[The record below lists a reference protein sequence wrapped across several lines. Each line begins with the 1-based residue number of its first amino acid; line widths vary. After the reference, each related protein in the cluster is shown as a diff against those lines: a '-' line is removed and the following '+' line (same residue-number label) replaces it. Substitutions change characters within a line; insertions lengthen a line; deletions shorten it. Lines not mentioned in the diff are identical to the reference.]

1 MVSGIIGND
10 VPRKGLRVRSP
21 CPPLRPLAVGRFRLA
36 MYRLLTDR
44 PYIVFLDARTQR
56 SGTQCNGT
64 QCNGTQCNGTRTRWL
79 FKLRRCRSMIEA
91 VRGNLKTN
99 GPDRYIRSSTKR
111 RTNGAKWQVPGKRAP
126 FRLTVSR
133 RRTGLIAIVD
143 CQYAYG

>member
-36 MYRLLTDR
+36 MCRLLTDR
-44 PYIVFLDARTQR
+44 PDIVFLDARTQ
-56 SGTQCNGT
+56 C
-64 QCNGTQCNGTRTRWL
+64 L

-99 GPDRYIRSSTKR
+99 GPDRYIRSSTSTKR

-133 RRTGLIAIVD
+133 SRTGLIAIVD

>member
-36 MYRLLTDR
+36 MCRLLTVR
-44 PYIVFLDARTQR
+44 PDIVFLDARTKR
-56 SGTQCNGT
+56 S
-64 QCNGTQCNGTRTRWL
+64 GTQCNGTRTRWL

-99 GPDRYIRSSTKR
+99 RSMRVDQFSPASSAGKLKEKGRALNTALFFGFFESIRLSH
-111 RTNGAKWQVPGKRAP
+111 G
-126 FRLTVSR
+126 FRIELR
-133 RRTGLIAIVD
+133 EG
-143 CQYAYG
+143 

>member
-36 MYRLLTDR
+36 MCRLLTDR
-44 PYIVFLDARTQR
+44 PDIVFLDA
-56 SGTQCNGT
+56 
-64 QCNGTQCNGTRTRWL
+64 RTRWL

-99 GPDRYIRSSTKR
+99 GPDRCIRSSTSTKR

>member
-36 MYRLLTDR
+36 MCRLLTDR
-44 PYIVFLDARTQR
+44 PDIVFLDAC
-56 SGTQCNGT
+56 TQCNGT
-64 QCNGTQCNGTRTRWL
+64 QCNGNRTRWL

-99 GPDRYIRSSTKR
+99 GPDRYIRSSTSTKR

>member
-36 MYRLLTDR
+36 IYRLLTDR
-44 PYIVFLDARTQR
+44 PDIVFLDARTQR
-56 SGTQCNGT
+56 SGA

-99 GPDRYIRSSTKR
+99 GPDRYIRSSTSTKR

>member
-1 MVSGIIGND
+1 
-10 VPRKGLRVRSP
+10 
-21 CPPLRPLAVGRFRLA
+21 VGRFRLA
-36 MYRLLTDR
+36 MCRLLTDR
-44 PYIVFLDARTQR
+44 PDIVFLDA
-56 SGTQCNGT
+56 
-64 QCNGTQCNGTRTRWL
+64 RTRWL
-79 FKLRRCRSMIEA
+79 FKLRRCRTMIEA

-99 GPDRYIRSSTKR
+99 GPDRYIRSSTSTKR